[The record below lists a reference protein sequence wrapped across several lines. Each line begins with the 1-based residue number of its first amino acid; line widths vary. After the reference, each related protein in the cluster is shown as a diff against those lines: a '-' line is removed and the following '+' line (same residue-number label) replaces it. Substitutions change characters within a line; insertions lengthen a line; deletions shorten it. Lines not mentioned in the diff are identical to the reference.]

1 VASIGFYIVSTLPHH
16 LLGLALPVDRNASTQ
31 PT

>member
-1 VASIGFYIVSTLPHH
+1 VSTLPHH